1 MAQSLP
7 LNNPAH
13 QPEPAV
19 SAALDPAQAWALLQ
33 DLDSQIDR
41 VVLSRQHPIT
51 GLLPASTAHT
61 VHGNYAD
68 AWVRDCVY
76 SIQCVWGL
84 ALAHRRL
91 RGASRRVYELEARV
105 LQLMRG
111 LLNAMLRQAPKVE
124 RFKHSLHRLHAIHA
138 KFDTATG
145 AAVVADDGWGHLQL
159 DATALFLL
167 QLAQLTRSGLVVV
180 QSSHERDFVQ
190 NLVYYVA
197 RAYRVADY
205 GIWERGDK
213 GNHGLPERNASSIGL
228 VKAALESLEG
238 LDLYGPHGDGRSCLV
253 IPHDAIVRLRRALDA
268 LLPRESASKEVDSAC
283 LAVIGYPAWAV
294 DDPELRRRTRAKIR
308 AELGGAYGY
317 KRFRR
322 DGHQTVVEDHTRL
335 HYEREELAEFEHI
348 ECEWPLFWAYELI
361 TACCEER
368 WEEARQW
375 RQRLHEVSLEQAEG
389 ALLPELYL
397 VPESAIAAER
407 QQPGSQLRMANP
419 NVPLLWTQ
427 SLTWLSDLL
436 LAGLISPE
444 DLDPTGRRRPST
456 LGADRVLV
464 ALVPAN
470 SAIAAS
476 LEAAGLPLAHGPS
489 STTGP
494 SSTNPAIRIGGSQ
507 ELAMRM
513 AQVGANP
520 ALGLSGHPP
529 VRMETMATARLYR
542 QGSSCFAFFPAVLE
556 EDTFYLADDPE
567 QLVDAVT
574 AELRLLQRHWRG
586 SGSPLLLLPIA
597 EGAFQANPDA
607 FLRLGQQ
614 LQAGQLDG
622 VPVQLAPLAELIDQG
637 SWVELPAQ
645 APEAVLLPPAPI
657 ATPLRAG
664 TSQTPLSAKEEQEL
678 EREDISIGELADRL
692 WRSSSLEEQGE
703 LLEQLVRRLGPDS
716 RLQGPA
722 GSQPVRLHDLLEE
735 VYRRALAEADWN
747 VVRRVAGALDLV
759 HPQLEDALTDL
770 LVRQKQVVVGRNY
783 TSDSRI
789 SEPQG
794 SASIAAMIR
803 RFSGEDGREWMLQ
816 QELLLALD
824 SLARHEPAL
833 LSGSLTLQLGQLLL
847 LLTGELASEAE
858 LNPIDAFEAL
868 CDQPPHAIQRRLRT
882 VLADLEHAKASLQRQ
897 EQLHVSGR
905 VRWDVPDP
913 LAELPK
919 GGCWLQHR
927 LRLGALG
934 RVPRDFYPGIWDLL
948 HHCHGIVIGDKLE
961 KRNRLDSG
969 PLLSEKT
976 PGERNFA
983 ALVDHLLSK
992 IEAPDYRQLC
1002 TETLLTLITFM
1013 GANPEVVFDDDLVLD
1028 VVIGHAVRV
1037 GWQQRHPNIPESQY
1051 GLHKADAWDQFYLA
1065 SPADCRRW
1073 QLAALRQ
1080 LTSPEITR
1088 AARATSTT

>member
-1 MAQSLP
+1 
-7 LNNPAH
+7 
-13 QPEPAV
+13 
-19 SAALDPAQAWALLQ
+19 
-33 DLDSQIDR
+33 
-41 VVLSRQHPIT
+41 
-51 GLLPASTAHT
+51 
-61 VHGNYAD
+61 
-68 AWVRDCVY
+68 
-76 SIQCVWGL
+76 
-84 ALAHRRL
+84 
-91 RGASRRVYELEARV
+91 
-105 LQLMRG
+105 
-111 LLNAMLRQAPKVE
+111 
-124 RFKHSLHRLHAIHA
+124 
-138 KFDTATG
+138 
-145 AAVVADDGWGHLQL
+145 
-159 DATALFLL
+159 
-167 QLAQLTRSGLVVV
+167 
-180 QSSHERDFVQ
+180 
-190 NLVYYVA
+190 
-197 RAYRVADY
+197 
-205 GIWERGDK
+205 
-213 GNHGLPERNASSIGL
+213 
-228 VKAALESLEG
+228 
-238 LDLYGPHGDGRSCLV
+238 
-253 IPHDAIVRLRRALDA
+253 
-268 LLPRESASKEVDSAC
+268 
-283 LAVIGYPAWAV
+283 
-294 DDPELRRRTRAKIR
+294 
-308 AELGGAYGY
+308 
-317 KRFRR
+317 
-322 DGHQTVVEDHTRL
+322 
-335 HYEREELAEFEHI
+335 
-348 ECEWPLFWAYELI
+348 
-361 TACCEER
+361 
-368 WEEARQW
+368 
-375 RQRLHEVSLEQAEG
+375 
-389 ALLPELYL
+389 
-397 VPESAIAAER
+397 
-407 QQPGSQLRMANP
+407 
-419 NVPLLWTQ
+419 
-427 SLTWLSDLL
+427 
-436 LAGLISPE
+436 
-444 DLDPTGRRRPST
+444 
-456 LGADRVLV
+456 
-464 ALVPAN
+464 
-470 SAIAAS
+470 
-476 LEAAGLPLAHGPS
+476 
-489 STTGP
+489 
-494 SSTNPAIRIGGSQ
+494 
-507 ELAMRM
+507 
-513 AQVGANP
+513 
-520 ALGLSGHPP
+520 
-529 VRMETMATARLYR
+529 
-542 QGSSCFAFFPAVLE
+542 
-556 EDTFYLADDPE
+556 
-567 QLVDAVT
+567 
-574 AELRLLQRHWRG
+574 
-586 SGSPLLLLPIA
+586 
-597 EGAFQANPDA
+597 
-607 FLRLGQQ
+607 
-614 LQAGQLDG
+614 
-622 VPVQLAPLAELIDQG
+622 VQLAPLAELIDQG

-645 APEAVLLPPAPI
+645 APGAVLLPPAPI
-657 ATPLRAG
+657 PTPLRAG

-703 LLEQLVRRLGPDS
+703 VLEQLVRRLGPDS

-759 HPQLEDALTDL
+759 HPQLGDALTDL

-847 LLTGELASEAE
+847 LLTGELASEAG

-1037 GWQQRHPNIPESQY
+1037 GWQQRHPDIPESQY

-1080 LTSPEITR
+1080 LTSPEITP

>member
-1 MAQSLP
+1 
-7 LNNPAH
+7 
-13 QPEPAV
+13 
-19 SAALDPAQAWALLQ
+19 
-33 DLDSQIDR
+33 
-41 VVLSRQHPIT
+41 
-51 GLLPASTAHT
+51 
-61 VHGNYAD
+61 
-68 AWVRDCVY
+68 
-76 SIQCVWGL
+76 
-84 ALAHRRL
+84 
-91 RGASRRVYELEARV
+91 
-105 LQLMRG
+105 
-111 LLNAMLRQAPKVE
+111 
-124 RFKHSLHRLHAIHA
+124 
-138 KFDTATG
+138 
-145 AAVVADDGWGHLQL
+145 
-159 DATALFLL
+159 
-167 QLAQLTRSGLVVV
+167 
-180 QSSHERDFVQ
+180 
-190 NLVYYVA
+190 
-197 RAYRVADY
+197 
-205 GIWERGDK
+205 
-213 GNHGLPERNASSIGL
+213 
-228 VKAALESLEG
+228 
-238 LDLYGPHGDGRSCLV
+238 
-253 IPHDAIVRLRRALDA
+253 
-268 LLPRESASKEVDSAC
+268 
-283 LAVIGYPAWAV
+283 
-294 DDPELRRRTRAKIR
+294 
-308 AELGGAYGY
+308 
-317 KRFRR
+317 
-322 DGHQTVVEDHTRL
+322 
-335 HYEREELAEFEHI
+335 
-348 ECEWPLFWAYELI
+348 
-361 TACCEER
+361 
-368 WEEARQW
+368 
-375 RQRLHEVSLEQAEG
+375 
-389 ALLPELYL
+389 
-397 VPESAIAAER
+397 
-407 QQPGSQLRMANP
+407 
-419 NVPLLWTQ
+419 
-427 SLTWLSDLL
+427 
-436 LAGLISPE
+436 
-444 DLDPTGRRRPST
+444 
-456 LGADRVLV
+456 
-464 ALVPAN
+464 
-470 SAIAAS
+470 
-476 LEAAGLPLAHGPS
+476 
-489 STTGP
+489 
-494 SSTNPAIRIGGSQ
+494 
-507 ELAMRM
+507 MRM

-542 QGSSCFAFFPAVLE
+542 QGTSCFAFFPAVLE

-678 EREDISIGELADRL
+678 DREDISIGELADRL

-703 LLEQLVRRLGPDS
+703 VLEQLVRRLGPDS

>member
-1 MAQSLP
+1 
-7 LNNPAH
+7 
-13 QPEPAV
+13 
-19 SAALDPAQAWALLQ
+19 
-33 DLDSQIDR
+33 
-41 VVLSRQHPIT
+41 
-51 GLLPASTAHT
+51 
-61 VHGNYAD
+61 
-68 AWVRDCVY
+68 
-76 SIQCVWGL
+76 
-84 ALAHRRL
+84 
-91 RGASRRVYELEARV
+91 
-105 LQLMRG
+105 
-111 LLNAMLRQAPKVE
+111 
-124 RFKHSLHRLHAIHA
+124 
-138 KFDTATG
+138 
-145 AAVVADDGWGHLQL
+145 
-159 DATALFLL
+159 
-167 QLAQLTRSGLVVV
+167 
-180 QSSHERDFVQ
+180 
-190 NLVYYVA
+190 
-197 RAYRVADY
+197 
-205 GIWERGDK
+205 
-213 GNHGLPERNASSIGL
+213 
-228 VKAALESLEG
+228 
-238 LDLYGPHGDGRSCLV
+238 
-253 IPHDAIVRLRRALDA
+253 
-268 LLPRESASKEVDSAC
+268 
-283 LAVIGYPAWAV
+283 
-294 DDPELRRRTRAKIR
+294 
-308 AELGGAYGY
+308 
-317 KRFRR
+317 
-322 DGHQTVVEDHTRL
+322 
-335 HYEREELAEFEHI
+335 
-348 ECEWPLFWAYELI
+348 
-361 TACCEER
+361 
-368 WEEARQW
+368 
-375 RQRLHEVSLEQAEG
+375 
-389 ALLPELYL
+389 
-397 VPESAIAAER
+397 
-407 QQPGSQLRMANP
+407 
-419 NVPLLWTQ
+419 
-427 SLTWLSDLL
+427 
-436 LAGLISPE
+436 
-444 DLDPTGRRRPST
+444 
-456 LGADRVLV
+456 
-464 ALVPAN
+464 
-470 SAIAAS
+470 
-476 LEAAGLPLAHGPS
+476 
-489 STTGP
+489 
-494 SSTNPAIRIGGSQ
+494 
-507 ELAMRM
+507 
-513 AQVGANP
+513 
-520 ALGLSGHPP
+520 
-529 VRMETMATARLYR
+529 METMATARLYR
-542 QGSSCFAFFPAVLE
+542 QGTSCFAFFPAVLE

-703 LLEQLVRRLGPDS
+703 VLEQLVRRLGPDS

>member
-1 MAQSLP
+1 
-7 LNNPAH
+7 
-13 QPEPAV
+13 
-19 SAALDPAQAWALLQ
+19 
-33 DLDSQIDR
+33 
-41 VVLSRQHPIT
+41 
-51 GLLPASTAHT
+51 
-61 VHGNYAD
+61 
-68 AWVRDCVY
+68 
-76 SIQCVWGL
+76 
-84 ALAHRRL
+84 
-91 RGASRRVYELEARV
+91 
-105 LQLMRG
+105 
-111 LLNAMLRQAPKVE
+111 
-124 RFKHSLHRLHAIHA
+124 
-138 KFDTATG
+138 
-145 AAVVADDGWGHLQL
+145 
-159 DATALFLL
+159 
-167 QLAQLTRSGLVVV
+167 
-180 QSSHERDFVQ
+180 
-190 NLVYYVA
+190 
-197 RAYRVADY
+197 
-205 GIWERGDK
+205 
-213 GNHGLPERNASSIGL
+213 
-228 VKAALESLEG
+228 
-238 LDLYGPHGDGRSCLV
+238 
-253 IPHDAIVRLRRALDA
+253 
-268 LLPRESASKEVDSAC
+268 
-283 LAVIGYPAWAV
+283 
-294 DDPELRRRTRAKIR
+294 
-308 AELGGAYGY
+308 
-317 KRFRR
+317 
-322 DGHQTVVEDHTRL
+322 
-335 HYEREELAEFEHI
+335 
-348 ECEWPLFWAYELI
+348 
-361 TACCEER
+361 
-368 WEEARQW
+368 
-375 RQRLHEVSLEQAEG
+375 
-389 ALLPELYL
+389 
-397 VPESAIAAER
+397 
-407 QQPGSQLRMANP
+407 
-419 NVPLLWTQ
+419 
-427 SLTWLSDLL
+427 
-436 LAGLISPE
+436 
-444 DLDPTGRRRPST
+444 
-456 LGADRVLV
+456 
-464 ALVPAN
+464 
-470 SAIAAS
+470 
-476 LEAAGLPLAHGPS
+476 
-489 STTGP
+489 
-494 SSTNPAIRIGGSQ
+494 
-507 ELAMRM
+507 
-513 AQVGANP
+513 
-520 ALGLSGHPP
+520 
-529 VRMETMATARLYR
+529 METMATARLYR
-542 QGSSCFAFFPAVLE
+542 QGTSCFAFFPAVLE

-614 LQAGQLDG
+614 LQSGWLDG

-645 APEAVLLPPAPI
+645 EPGAVLLPPAPI
-657 ATPLRAG
+657 PTRLRAG
-664 TSQTPLSAKEEQEL
+664 TSQAPLSAKEEQEL

-703 LLEQLVRRLGPDS
+703 VLEQLVRRLGPDS